1 MGLQAIG
8 AILNAVGQIPKPAAA
23 LVTQRIKG
31 AIAEQAIEGFGIR
44 SLMAGKILAFPILE
58 KFVIGHITP
67 LSRGIPSAA
76 DGQIPS
82 FHRFWDE

>member
-8 AILNAVGQIPKPAAA
+8 AILNAVGQILKSAAA
-23 LVTQRIKG
+23 LVTQRIKR
-31 AIAEQAIEGFGIR
+31 AIAEQAIEGFWIC
-44 SLMAGKILAFPILE
+44 SLMAGKILAFPVLK